1 MARLTLTDSPR
12 WFNDSTATK
21 FDEDS
26 RWDGNNHI
34 SRATGSQWDHQALY
48 YTASGRW
55 ILNSWSQWQ
64 GTEDTYEEVSQ
75 ADAIDNE
82 RFATHFAKRLAD
94 HLTAEGFT
102 VVRTADLD
110 LAARKSA
117 HGCSDAL
124 CGDCDA

>member
-1 MARLTLTDSPR
+1 MARITLTDSPR

-75 ADAIDNE
+75 ADAIEWLISQDVDNDE
-82 RFATHFAKRLAD
+82 ISSLPATVRQAIKDAVAS
-94 HLTAEGFT
+94 AE
-102 VVRTADLD
+102 L
-110 LAARKSA
+110 
-117 HGCSDAL
+117 
-124 CGDCDA
+124 